1 MSGFAEPGSTQH
13 WVSTGESQIVASP
26 QQNQCL
32 YLRVLTAVLSYSR
45 YRMFPWKLGLIDH
58 DAPPA
63 DRKITSVIFLIND
76 LSLVSHLSL
85 INDLSLLS
93 HLSLFSHLF
102 LLSVT
107 CLASW
112 CWLSPISP
120 VSGAAECHHHRQ
132 NPNPE
137 LWPDR
142 CRSPEEELPADTV
155 NTRFF
160 LVHNLTD

>member
-1 MSGFAEPGSTQH
+1 M
-13 WVSTGESQIVASP
+13 ASP

-32 YLRVLTAVLSYSR
+32 YLRVLTAVLCYSR

-63 DRKITSVIFLIND
+63 DRKITSVI
-76 LSLVSHLSL
+76 SL
-85 INDLSLLS
+85 INDSSLLS
-93 HLSLFSHLF
+93 HLSLVSDLF
-102 LLSVT
+102 LSSVT

-132 NPNPE
+132 NPSPE

-142 CRSPEEELPADTV
+142 CRSPEGELPADTV

-160 LVHNLTD
+160 LVLQIILQIKSVNCRTVYFKTD